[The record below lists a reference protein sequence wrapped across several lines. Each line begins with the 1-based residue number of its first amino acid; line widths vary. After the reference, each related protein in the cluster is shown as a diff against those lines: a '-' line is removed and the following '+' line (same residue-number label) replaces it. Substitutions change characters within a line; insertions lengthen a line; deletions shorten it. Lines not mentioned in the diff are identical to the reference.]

1 MLNGRCRMHGGKNPG
16 APKGNTNAYKTGRYS
31 ARVMAETAA
40 LHKKANTLMVEA
52 IRARTDVARK
62 LLRGELPP
70 EEAEKRYEAIK
81 AQIAGAFALRK
92 EAIALKYTW
101 LDRHHARRED

>member
-1 MLNGRCRMHGGKNPG
+1 MPNGRCRMHGGKNPG

-40 LHKKANTLMVEA
+40 LHKKANALMVEA
-52 IRARTDVARK
+52 IHACTDVARK
-62 LLRGELPP
+62 LRRGLLPP
-70 EEAEKRYEAIK
+70 EEADRRYEAIK
-81 AQIAGAFALRK
+81 AQIARAFALRK

-101 LDRHHARRED
+101 PDRYHGRRED